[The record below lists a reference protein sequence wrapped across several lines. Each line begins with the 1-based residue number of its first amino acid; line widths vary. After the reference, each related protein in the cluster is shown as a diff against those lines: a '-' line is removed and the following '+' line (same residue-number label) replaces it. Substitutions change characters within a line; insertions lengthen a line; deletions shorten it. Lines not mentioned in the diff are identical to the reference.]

1 MPLAIKKRGRP
12 SKADLAARTKATKP
26 RSDTAILAD
35 VVERFEYLSILTQG
49 AVEQSVRSLTITGGP
64 GIGKTYNVER
74 ILQHAKQAKG
84 TKYEVVRGT
93 LSAINLYMLAYRN
106 RMPGSVVVLDDADT
120 IFQDEDAL
128 NILKVLCDSSEERVV
143 SYLKEAPQ
151 LREHDIP
158 QTFAFRGAMIFVS
171 NLDFQKYVDE
181 GKNKYA
187 VHFDAIMSRSLYLPI
202 PLHSNQELS
211 VWVSHIAK
219 TQKIFQREGVSP
231 AGGEE
236 ILSFI
241 KTHRDNIRKLS
252 IRTLVNLCQ
261 LYKTHNT
268 KWKGIAKATL
278 CR

>member
-1 MPLAIKKRGRP
+1 MALTIKKRGRP
-12 SKADLAARTKATKP
+12 SKADLAARAKAAKP
-26 RSDTAILAD
+26 RTDAAILKD
-35 VVERFEYLSILTQG
+35 VVERFEYLNILTQG
-49 AVEQSVRSLTITGGP
+49 TVDQTVRTLVVTGGP
-64 GIGKTYNVER
+64 GIGKTFNVER
-74 ILQHAKQAKG
+74 LLESAKSSQN
-84 TKYEVVRGT
+84 TKYEIVRGT

-106 RMPGSVVVLDDADT
+106 RAPGSVVVLDDADG

-128 NILKVLCDSSEERVV
+128 NILKVLCDSSDERVV

-158 QTFAFRGAMIFVS
+158 QTFTFRGAMIFVS

-181 GKNKYA
+181 GKNKFA
-187 VHFDAIMSRSLYLPI
+187 VHFDALMSRSLYLPI
-202 PLHSNQELS
+202 PLHTNQELS
-211 VWVSHIAK
+211 VWVTHIAK
-219 TQKIFQREGVSP
+219 TQKIFQREGVS
-231 AGGEE
+231 AKGGQE
-236 ILSFI
+236 ILQFI
-241 KTHRDNIRKLS
+241 KTNRDSIRKLS